1 MRWRF
6 RPALWIALVTTG
18 FAGMC
23 HAQTS
28 RVADRSDADVARQ
41 LFQRFL
47 ERLRDD
53 VPVAGEFEIKRTPA
67 KGLGRGLPQQDRL
80 LRCRWAWDRDR
91 EMLEGL
97 PESNL
102 FEHFLSTRRA
112 LLLGMGPKNYNLSGP
127 KYAYPLC
134 PSGFYFLVG
143 SVPWFD
149 HANDEV
155 RLVESDADT
164 TPGTKVVR
172 VQLRPK
178 GHVHL
183 FIRER
188 DGRHLGHDTF
198 WEGQVF
204 HRLRISKLM
213 NYSDGR
219 AFPRPRGC
227 KRFCPRGLTQPLPT
241 SCGPSICN
249 FHAER
254 SKWKPRLRQKSAP
267 ALRFT
272 ISSGTRTSRSNR
284 PPRPPTLLSK
294 RFDASA
300 HAVRV
305 DRRGCESPPIESLWL
320 ALIGRDRNCLSAVP
334 GKKLA

>member
-6 RPALWIALVTTG
+6 RPAIWIALVTTG

-47 ERLRDD
+47 ERLQDD

-91 EMLEGL
+91 KMLEGL

-127 KYAYPLC
+127 KHAYPLC

-143 SVPWFD
+143 LVPWFD

-164 TPGTKVVR
+164 PPGTKVVR

-219 AFPRPRGC
+219 AFPSSARLQTFLSKGPDPAFTDELRTIHLQFPRG
-227 KRFCPRGLTQPLPT
+227 KEQVEAAFATEIPAGSEIHDL
-241 SCGPSICN
+241 
-249 FHAER
+249 ER
-254 SKWKPRLRQKSAP
+254 NTHVTRKSA
-267 ALRFT
+267 T
-272 ISSGTRTSRSNR
+272 Q
-284 PPRPPTLLSK
+284 
-294 RFDASA
+294 ASDIIEQK
-300 HAVRV
+300 VR
-305 DRRGCESPPIESLWL
+305 RERARG
-320 ALIGRDRNCLSAVP
+320 AR
-334 GKKLA
+334 